1 MCRDASQSMENKE
14 NFPILFP
21 ESEIL
26 AKLRNTLASRT
37 VIYDRFLGYWKI
49 SKWCHNLKFER
60 AVS

>member
-37 VIYDRFLGYWKI
+37 VIRSLFGILE
-49 SKWCHNLKFER
+49 NLKVVSQFEI
-60 AVS
+60 